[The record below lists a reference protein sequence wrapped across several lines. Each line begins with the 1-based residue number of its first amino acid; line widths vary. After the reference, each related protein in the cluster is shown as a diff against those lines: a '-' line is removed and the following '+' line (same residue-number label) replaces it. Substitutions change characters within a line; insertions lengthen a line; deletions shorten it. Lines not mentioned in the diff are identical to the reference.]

1 MRVVS
6 IFLSALL
13 LFTTASSGFAETG
26 SRGAVFNRITQ
37 EEMASIVRD
46 AGYRA
51 EILKGKESSYIRTA
65 MSGYKVG
72 IYFYDCNDD
81 GCAALQFSTL
91 FDKAPNLT
99 VHAANDWNKQHR
111 YARAYFDA
119 SDESFLFEYD
129 FVVTGV
135 TTAFI
140 KDNLSLYEGQIGKL
154 VKEIQ

>member
-6 IFLSALL
+6 IFLSVLL
-13 LFTTASSGFAETG
+13 ISTTASSGFAETG
-26 SRGAVFNRITQ
+26 SRSAVFNRITQ
-37 EEMASIVRD
+37 EAMASIVRD

-51 EILKGKESSYIRTA
+51 EILKGKDSRYIRTA

-99 VHAANDWNKQHR
+99 VHAANDWNRQHR

-135 TTAFI
+135 TPAFI
-140 KDNLSLYEGQIGKL
+140 KDNLSLYEGQLGKL
-154 VKEIQ
+154 VKEVQ